1 MDNQFSYNE
10 LQVIFTALEAQL
22 DLLRTHRG
30 DDLDPEDRTKL
41 LDAMKLTRSA
51 KKKIGLLLQA
61 AGKDLLP

>member
-61 AGKDLLP
+61 AEKGLLP